1 MTKYNIY
8 KLKYSIA
15 DKKSIYVIVKEMEL
29 NDDFIESI
37 EKVDEDSDLNYYR
50 ISMVSGTTYVIGK
63 NK

>member
-1 MTKYNIY
+1 MTRYNIY